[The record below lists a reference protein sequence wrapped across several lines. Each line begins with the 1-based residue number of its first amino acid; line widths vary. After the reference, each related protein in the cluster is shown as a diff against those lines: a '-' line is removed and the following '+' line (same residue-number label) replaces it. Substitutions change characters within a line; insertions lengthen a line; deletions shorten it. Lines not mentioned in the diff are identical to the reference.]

1 MSQRDIFFAT
11 CAPGLEP
18 VLHQELRDLK
28 MGRVERQVGGVRFE
42 GRLEDAWRANLALGT
57 AVRVL
62 WRRDRF
68 PAPDADRLYT
78 GVQRLPWEELLS
90 PEGSLR
96 VDAQVRDSSLTH
108 SQFVA
113 QRAKDAIVDRFRK
126 HSGRRP
132 SVDKDDPDLIV
143 NLHVTRDR
151 ATLSID
157 TSGVSL
163 HKRGWRRFQ
172 GRAPLAETLAA
183 GCVHLSRWDQRSPL
197 VDPLCGSGTLL
208 IEAAL
213 QALGRAPGL
222 NRSFAFERFPGH
234 DARRCAR
241 LRDELRQA
249 ERPAGKRRLM
259 GVEQNPE
266 RAAGAQE
273 NVASAGLEG
282 LVEIEH
288 GSFFDLDLRRGW
300 NAQVLSNLPY
310 GERVGKRK
318 DLEYLYR
325 TLGEKARTRW
335 QGYGL
340 ALLMGD
346 KHLTKLLALKPAE
359 RTALKNGG
367 LDVELVRYELG

>member
-1 MSQRDIFFAT
+1 MSQRDTFFAT
-11 CAPGLEP
+11 CAPGLES
-18 VLHQELRDLK
+18 VLHGEIRGLK
-28 MGRVERQVGGVRFE
+28 LGRVERQVGGVRFE

-68 PAPDADRLYT
+68 PARDDDQLYN
-78 GVQRLPWEELLS
+78 GLARMPWEELLA
-90 PEGSLR
+90 PEGTLR

-108 SQFVA
+108 SQFAA

-126 HSGRRP
+126 RSGRRP

-143 NLHVTRDR
+143 HLHLSRDR
-151 ATLSID
+151 ATVSVD
-157 TSGVSL
+157 TSGASL

-183 GCVHLSRWDQRSPL
+183 GCAHLSKWDQRSPL
-197 VDPLCGSGTLL
+197 VDPFCGSGTLL

-213 QALGRAPGL
+213 LALGRAPGL
-222 NRSFAFERFPGH
+222 QRSFAFERFPGH
-234 DARRCAR
+234 DAKRYER
-241 LRDELRQA
+241 LRDELRRA
-249 ERPAGKRRLM
+249 ERPRGKRRLL

-266 RAAGAQE
+266 RVEGARE
-273 NVASAGLEG
+273 NVVAAGLEG

-288 GSFFDLDLRRGW
+288 GSFFDLELRSGW

-310 GERVGKRK
+310 GERVGDPRE
-318 DLEYLYR
+318 LEHLYR
-325 TLGEKARTRW
+325 TLGEAARTQW
-335 QGYGL
+335 QGYSL

-346 KHLTKLLALKPAE
+346 KRLTKLLALKPAE
-359 RTALKNGG
+359 RTPLKNGG

>member
-1 MSQRDIFFAT
+1 M
-11 CAPGLEP
+11 
-18 VLHQELRDLK
+18 LHDEIRALK
-28 MGRVERQVGGVRFE
+28 FGRVERQVGGVRFE
-42 GRLEDAWRANLALGT
+42 GRLEDAWRANLALRT

-62 WRRDRF
+62 WRKERF
-68 PAPDADRLYT
+68 PAHDDDALYA
-78 GVQRLPWEELLS
+78 GMARLPWEELLA

-108 SQFVA
+108 SQFAA

-126 HSGRRP
+126 RSGRRP

-143 NLHVTRDR
+143 HLHLSRNR
-151 ATLSID
+151 ATVSID
-157 TSGVSL
+157 TSGESL

-183 GCVHLSRWDQRSPL
+183 GCVFLSKWDRRSPL
-197 VDPLCGSGTLL
+197 VDPFCGSATLP

-213 QALGRAPGL
+213 LALDRAPGL
-222 NRSFAFERFPGH
+222 GRSFAFERFPGH

-241 LRDELRQA
+241 LRDELRRS
-249 ERPAGKRRLM
+249 ERPPGKRRLL

-266 RAAGAQE
+266 RVAGARE
-273 NVASAGLEG
+273 NVAAAGLEG
-282 LVEIEH
+282 VVEIER
-288 GSFFDLDLRRGW
+288 GSFFDLELRPGW

-310 GERVGKRK
+310 GERVGDPKE
-318 DLEYLYR
+318 LEYLYR
-325 TLGEKARTRW
+325 TLGETAREHW

-346 KHLTKLLALKPAE
+346 KHLTKLLGLKPAE
-359 RTALKNGG
+359 RTPLKNGG